1 MLLHAPTSVGDALDR
16 LTILAIKGDR
26 VRDPLQLSNVKRE
39 YLVLREAWLGASL
52 PEPELLDSFRLLRE
66 VNEELWDVEDHL
78 RMLEAAG
85 RFDAVFVEKARSVY
99 QTNDRRA
106 ALKKRVNLDFG
117 SALVE
122 EKQHPHYGTAP
133 G

>member
-1 MLLHAPTSVGDALDR
+1 MILHTPTSVGDALDR

-26 VRDPLQLSNVKRE
+26 VRDPLQLANVKRE
-39 YLVLREAWLGASL
+39 YMVLREAWMQASL
-52 PEPELLDSFRLLRE
+52 PEPEALEFFRLLRE
-66 VNEELWDVEDHL
+66 VNEQLWDVEDHL

-122 EKQHPHYGTAP
+122 EKQHPHYPQVEG
-133 G
+133 

>member
-1 MLLHAPTSVGDALDR
+1 MILHAPTSVGDALDR

-39 YLVLREAWLGASL
+39 YTVLREAWLQASL
-52 PEPELLDSFRLLRE
+52 PEPETLESFRLLRE
-66 VNEELWDVEDHL
+66 VNEQLWDVEDHL

-85 RFDAVFVEKARSVY
+85 RFDAVFVAKARAVY

-117 SALVE
+117 SAL
-122 EKQHPHYGTAP
+122 
-133 G
+133 